1 MIVNRRTFVV
11 KRGHM
16 DQLLVLIREAEQQS
30 NSSAHAFRAYIPETG
45 FLDSVAFE
53 WEYESLEEYERDW
66 AEWAATPEGVAVQE
80 TLYDV
85 TETGGTNEVWRW
97 VE

>member
-1 MIVNRRTFVV
+1 MIVERRTFVV

-16 DQLLVLIREAEQQS
+16 DQFLALVKEFREQY
-30 NSSAHAFRAYIPETG
+30 SSRAHAFRMYTPEIG
-45 FLDSVAFE
+45 SSDVVALE

-66 AEWAATPEGVAVQE
+66 TEWVATPESAAIQE
-80 TLYDV
+80 RVYDL
-85 TETGGTNEVWRW
+85 TETGGTIEIWRL